1 MERRGGPLW
10 ADPQPILPWE
20 GRQGNG
26 FIPLKFGPF
35 PDILYIPRHRA
46 TLKDGCAEG
55 AKDDGQ

>member
-10 ADPQPILPWE
+10 ADPQPILPWD

-35 PDILYIPRHRA
+35 PEPLHPEAACYP
-46 TLKDGCAEG
+46 
-55 AKDDGQ
+55 